1 MEFFKDIYDFIIDN
15 RELYYKVYQLL
26 ECNHCLNVEEIIY
39 LLRKSGYNCQENE
52 VIKILYFLISRQQ
65 RIIRND
71 YLQTRTVKWWQEYY
85 KKSTYYRRKRDAVET
100 FVDCLSL

>member
-1 MEFFKDIYDFIIDN
+1 MENIDYEQN
-15 RELYYKVYQLL
+15 MQYIAKMYKKLKKEL
-26 ECNHCLNVEEIIY
+26 EE
-39 LLRKSGYNCQENE
+39 KSGFHKKSIYIDTNE
-52 VIKILYFLISRQQ
+52 EYVRYIDTILSLMPVEYE

-85 KKSTYYRRKRDAVET
+85 KKSTYYRRKRDAVEA